1 MQNRQTLVYVHFR
14 DRLDLS
20 ALHRAFPE
28 TASYI
33 PVMENSCLISSFL
46 TYRSVLELMQA
57 HFPSEEY
64 FICVASR
71 HYHVSPSS

>member
-1 MQNRQTLVYVHFR
+1 MKNHQTIVYVHFR
-14 DRLDLS
+14 NGFDLS
-20 ALHRAFPE
+20 SLHRAFPE

-46 TYRSVLELMQA
+46 TYRSVLDLMQE

-71 HYHVSPSS
+71 HYHVSPAS